1 MLKFA
6 KYFFIVFLITAILP
20 LVLMFAWNN
29 SQMEKFHN
37 AMAKSAMSTG
47 LMRLEYSVKTNLKVQ
62 EGDILRKLYYILP
75 NDKNLSH
82 IKNILNDYNTEV
94 IQKPIKTPVS
104 FYERKNFDLYC
115 VTLVPFDNS
124 TKGLKISKPVS
135 LDLLRPTGPYTIELR
150 FNKDDAAYEFKNV
163 AFDPM
168 AFGPPKKVFLLLSRV
183 AKPHYK
189 ENSRR
194 EIALKGEDNSNAA
207 YLTIELAFGPF
218 RGMIDSIFTSLII
231 LLVGILSSFVIGLII
246 KRVFVTP
253 VMALSKAADQVKKG
267 NLNFKLDATSKIEI
281 IKNLYE
287 NFNDMILNLQTKEK
301 LRESFISNL
310 THDLRTPLVSQSQSL
325 EFISQKFKEIGL
337 TNEYELAES
346 LAKNNEHLLKMVNLI
361 LDSYSFDPE
370 KLKLSIEKADLYEII
385 EDCKEQLKPLLAE
398 KNIEFVNNIYKG
410 GTLIEADLFQ
420 IKRVLINLL
429 SNAIDNTSS
438 ENKYIKAAARFEDE
452 EVLITIEDNGNGI
465 AKEDLKF
472 IFDRYYSGKSL
483 ERKLGSGFG
492 LSVCQKLIDMHNG
505 QITVESEINK
515 YTKFI
520 ITLPLSQHPGKG
532 TKEQP

>member
-1 MLKFA
+1 
-6 KYFFIVFLITAILP
+6 
-20 LVLMFAWNN
+20 
-29 SQMEKFHN
+29 
-37 AMAKSAMSTG
+37 
-47 LMRLEYSVKTNLKVQ
+47 
-62 EGDILRKLYYILP
+62 
-75 NDKNLSH
+75 
-82 IKNILNDYNTEV
+82 
-94 IQKPIKTPVS
+94 
-104 FYERKNFDLYC
+104 
-115 VTLVPFDNS
+115 
-124 TKGLKISKPVS
+124 
-135 LDLLRPTGPYTIELR
+135 
-150 FNKDDAAYEFKNV
+150 
-163 AFDPM
+163 
-168 AFGPPKKVFLLLSRV
+168 
-183 AKPHYK
+183 
-189 ENSRR
+189 
-194 EIALKGEDNSNAA
+194 
-207 YLTIELAFGPF
+207 
-218 RGMIDSIFTSLII
+218 
-231 LLVGILSSFVIGLII
+231 
-246 KRVFVTP
+246 
-253 VMALSKAADQVKKG
+253 
-267 NLNFKLDATSKIEI
+267 
-281 IKNLYE
+281 
-287 NFNDMILNLQTKEK
+287 MILNLQTKEK

-420 IKRVLINLL
+420 IKRVFINLL
-429 SNAIDNTSS
+429 SNAIDNTSG

-483 ERKLGSGFG
+483 ERKLGSG
-492 LSVCQKLIDMHNG
+492 VCQKLIDMHNG